1 MTAHNGLEDA
11 LITAKDRIPR
21 STRENLSP
29 ITGKYLQ

>member
-1 MTAHNGLEDA
+1 MAAHGGLENA

-29 ITGKYLQ
+29 ITEKYLQ